1 MTTPDAW
8 DAVEPQR
15 AGVPVLCLG
24 AWEGPLDQLL
34 DLARREKVDLARLS
48 IAEMAEQFNRLCL
61 AALAGQQVPLSRG
74 ADWLVM
80 ASWLALLRAQLFLP
94 PEALPPDARAA
105 RPDRTADR
113 ERALEAVREIT
124 GPFCVDFDTEGG
136 VAQSS
141 HVGPM
146 SCASI
151 SSVAD
156 LPHIF
161 WNAMIERRPRDC
173 LTFGGQAAAAKVGWV
188 SFAGENLCPKAEPKV
203 PL

>member
-94 PEALPPDARAA
+94 PDARAA
-105 RPDRTADR
+105 RPDPTADR
-113 ERALEAVREIT
+113 ERALWL
-124 GPFCVDFDTEGG
+124 
-136 VAQSS
+136 
-141 HVGPM
+141 
-146 SCASI
+146 
-151 SSVAD
+151 AD
-156 LPHIF
+156 WL
-161 WNAMIERRPRDC
+161 ERRPQLGLDVLACGDPEPRQRTNGDADLLDLFRVC
-173 LTFGGQAAAAKVGWV
+173 FELLALP
-188 SFAGENLCPKAEPKV
+188 AGEGVYRPKPATLWRV
-203 PL
+203 PAAIEHVRGALRQASEGARLADLLPRTP

>member
-1 MTTPDAW
+1 M
-8 DAVEPQR
+8 EPQR

-94 PEALPPDARAA
+94 PDARAA
-105 RPDRTADR
+105 RPDPTADR
-113 ERALEAVREIT
+113 ERALWL
-124 GPFCVDFDTEGG
+124 
-136 VAQSS
+136 
-141 HVGPM
+141 
-146 SCASI
+146 
-151 SSVAD
+151 AD
-156 LPHIF
+156 WL
-161 WNAMIERRPRDC
+161 ERRPQLGLDVLAC
-173 LTFGGQAAAAKVGWV
+173 GGPEPRQRTNGDADLLDLFRGLLRAACASGGGGGLPSEDRHPLARAGGHRACPGALRQAPEGARLAD
-188 SFAGENLCPKAEPKV
+188 LLPRTP
-203 PL
+203 